1 MNRKLI
7 IFIASLGSGGA
18 ERVVSVLSSL
28 LVNTFLSV
36 EILIYYGEKPYY
48 RIDDRV
54 KISSLEAMAHSKSL
68 LAKIRTLRRYVR
80 QEKPDALLSFLA
92 PFNIM
97 SAFTLIGA
105 KRNMFF
111 AVAQRTDPKHS
122 RYGKSMILRFFRWV
136 TYSFLTDGLVMQTTA
151 AKNYFSKR
159 IQKKCVVIPNPTSVR
174 SEDVG
179 IGLTTQKKHE
189 IVSVG
194 RLIPSKNYEMLF
206 RCFAKVLEKYPDY
219 RLVIYGEG
227 THRTFLESY
236 IKELGLES
244 SVSLQG
250 RTDNVVEAI
259 KSAEL
264 FVFPSNHE
272 GMSNAVIE
280 ALCVG
285 LPVVTTDVGGASD
298 MIENGKNGIVIPIGD
313 EDIMI
318 STILN
323 LLYDK
328 DIAKD
333 MAEEA
338 TNVAEVLEANAV
350 VSKWAAF
357 LDGGISNK

>member
-1 MNRKLI
+1 MDNTARYKNRMNRKLI

-111 AVAQRTDPKHS
+111 AVAERTDPKHS

-159 IQKKCVVIPNPTSVR
+159 IQKKCVVIPNPSSVR

-179 IGLTTQKKHE
+179 IGLRCCFVALPKYSKS
-189 IVSVG
+189 I
-194 RLIPSKNYEMLF
+194 LI
-206 RCFAKVLEKYPDY
+206 
-219 RLVIYGEG
+219 I
-227 THRTFLESY
+227 
-236 IKELGLES
+236 GL
-244 SVSLQG
+244 
-250 RTDNVVEAI
+250 
-259 KSAEL
+259 
-264 FVFPSNHE
+264 
-272 GMSNAVIE
+272 
-280 ALCVG
+280 
-285 LPVVTTDVGGASD
+285 
-298 MIENGKNGIVIPIGD
+298 
-313 EDIMI
+313 
-318 STILN
+318 
-323 LLYDK
+323 
-328 DIAKD
+328 
-333 MAEEA
+333 
-338 TNVAEVLEANAV
+338 
-350 VSKWAAF
+350 
-357 LDGGISNK
+357 

>member
-1 MNRKLI
+1 MRCC
-7 IFIASLGSGGA
+7 F
-18 ERVVSVLSSL
+18 V
-28 LVNTFLSV
+28 
-36 EILIYYGEKPYY
+36 
-48 RIDDRV
+48 
-54 KISSLEAMAHSKSL
+54 
-68 LAKIRTLRRYVR
+68 
-80 QEKPDALLSFLA
+80 AL
-92 PFNIM
+92 
-97 SAFTLIGA
+97 
-105 KRNMFF
+105 
-111 AVAQRTDPKHS
+111 PK
-122 RYGKSMILRFFRWV
+122 
-136 TYSFLTDGLVMQTTA
+136 YS
-151 AKNYFSKR
+151 
-159 IQKKCVVIPNPTSVR
+159 
-174 SEDVG
+174 
-179 IGLTTQKKHE
+179 
-189 IVSVG
+189 
-194 RLIPSKNYEMLF
+194 
-206 RCFAKVLEKYPDY
+206 DY